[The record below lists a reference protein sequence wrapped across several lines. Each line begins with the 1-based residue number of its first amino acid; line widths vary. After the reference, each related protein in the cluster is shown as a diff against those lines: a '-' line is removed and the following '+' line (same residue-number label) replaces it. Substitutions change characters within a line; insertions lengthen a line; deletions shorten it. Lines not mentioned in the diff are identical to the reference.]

1 MPRVAKTDSLD
12 TVPKRAPRRTVARA
26 PRKTAA
32 KAEGSTRP
40 VRAAV
45 RVNEEGAPVRRKA
58 PTRLTET
65 TPALAARPKAIGQ
78 NKNAI
83 FVSGSLFAVGL
94 IATLLIGYSDEGQ
107 INPAAVITEQNARA
121 AAGEGSSGDASDTVI
136 PVQNT
141 AAAAASY
148 AESGLVPAGAAARPE
163 PAPAVEPVATTTASS
178 MTEGTEAATTTEAT
192 TADGTEN
199 ESPVDAATDTDE
211 AAVLELSQ

>member
-1 MPRVAKTDSLD
+1 MPRVAKTDSPD

-26 PRKTAA
+26 PRKSAS
-32 KAEGSTRP
+32 KVEGGERP
-40 VRAAV
+40 QRAAV
-45 RVNEEGAPVRRKA
+45 RASGENTPVRRKA
-58 PTRLTET
+58 PTRLAES

-121 AAGEGSSGDASDTVI
+121 AAGESSSGDTSDTVI

-163 PAPAVEPVATTTASS
+163 PAPAAEPVATTTASS
-178 MTEGTEAATTTEAT
+178 TVEGTETATTTEAT
-192 TADGTEN
+192 TADSTEN
-199 ESPVDAATDTDE
+199 ESPVDVSTDTDE
-211 AAVLELSQ
+211 AAVSELPQ